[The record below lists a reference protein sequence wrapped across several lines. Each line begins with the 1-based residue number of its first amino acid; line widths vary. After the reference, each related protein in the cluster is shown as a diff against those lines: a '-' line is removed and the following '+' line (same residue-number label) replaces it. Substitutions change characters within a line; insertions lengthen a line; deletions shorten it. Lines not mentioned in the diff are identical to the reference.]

1 MVPRRDVTTETD
13 VAEGSLVPRTMY
25 HRPMEKGLSGP
36 VACATAARAV
46 SPGAL
51 ARCFLLPMLVSATLA
66 AGCSSGG
73 NTGDTTVARQELY
86 RVDNV
91 KYDEFFEDVFE
102 IQKQAALG
110 REEEK
115 KAREALTTALGEG
128 ESSGDALASVAAERA
143 KKMALGRPKIVLA
156 LEGVESNG
164 ALILGK
170 AVALQPPAAKRKG
183 WPKDAQEFAAAF
195 EETLRAEAAV
205 VDKYGPLA
213 GKAKRRLDMIDELRD
228 SIDDNL
234 PSAKPETRD
243 RLERELAASRPELV
257 KAGDECQAVSALA
270 TKFLRL
276 SSEGL
281 AAAKEAK
288 PERKKPGKG
297 R

>member
-1 MVPRRDVTTETD
+1 
-13 VAEGSLVPRTMY
+13 
-25 HRPMEKGLSGP
+25 MENGRSGP
-36 VACATAARAV
+36 VACATAARAL

-51 ARCFLLPMLVSATLA
+51 VRCFLLPMLVSATLG

-73 NTGDTTVARQELY
+73 NTGDTTVARRELY

-102 IQKQAALG
+102 IQKQAALA
-110 REEEK
+110 REDEK
-115 KAREALTTALGEG
+115 KAREALTAALGEA
-128 ESSGDALASVAAERA
+128 ESSGDALASAAAERA

-170 AVALQPPAAKRKG
+170 AVALQPPAAKRKA

-205 VDKYGPLA
+205 LDKYGPLA